1 MYVGNLEYSTTE
13 QELQALFEEYGPVVS
28 AKVINGADGRPR
40 GFGFVEME
48 TEEAAKTAIEKLNQ
62 STFKNRVIVVNEAKE
77 MKNKSF
83 PPRGGNNR
91 NQGGGGYDRR
101 PKDDLNS
108 KLKELRKRFG

>member
-13 QELQALFEEYGPVVS
+13 EELQALFAEFGAVIS

-48 TEEAAKTAIEKLNQ
+48 TEDAAKSAIEKLNQ

-77 MKNKSF
+77 MRSRGYA
-83 PPRGGNNR
+83 PRSDNR
-91 NQGGGGYDRR
+91 SQGYDRK

-108 KLKELRKRFG
+108 KLKELRKRFS

>member
-13 QELQALFEEYGPVVS
+13 EELSALFGEFGTVTS
-28 AKVINGADGRPR
+28 TKLINGADGRPR

-48 TEEAAKTAIEKLNQ
+48 TEEAAKNAMEKLNQ
-62 STFKNRVIVVNEAKE
+62 TTFKNRVIVVNEAKE
-77 MKNKSF
+77 MRSRSF
-83 PPRGGNNR
+83 TPRDNNR
-91 NQGGGGYDRR
+91 DQGYDRK

>member
-1 MYVGNLEYSTTE
+1 VNKKLYVGNLEYSTTE
-13 QELQALFEEYGPVVS
+13 DELQTLFADFGAVTS

-48 TEEAAKTAIEKLNQ
+48 TEDAAKQAMEKLNQ
-62 STFKNRVIVVNEAKE
+62 TTFKNRVIVVNEAKE
-77 MKNKSF
+77 MKNRNFSRDN
-83 PPRGGNNR
+83 RG
-91 NQGGGGYDRR
+91 QGFDRK